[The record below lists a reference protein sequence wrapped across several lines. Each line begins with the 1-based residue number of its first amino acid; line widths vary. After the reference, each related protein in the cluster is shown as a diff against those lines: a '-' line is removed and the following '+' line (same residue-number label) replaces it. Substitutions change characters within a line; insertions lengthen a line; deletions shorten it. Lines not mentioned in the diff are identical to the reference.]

1 MGRTEFRE
9 EVKRRMYILGY
20 TRKDLAEKADVPA
33 STVDMVIDGRVLPSA
48 RTSDAL
54 AKALEMSPRDFRSMA
69 YEAQQS
75 A

>member
-1 MGRTEFRE
+1 MEKSEFPE

-20 TRKDLAEKADVPA
+20 TRKDLAVKADIPV
-33 STVDMVIDGRVLPSA
+33 STVDMVIDCRVLPSA

-54 AKALEMSPRDFRSMA
+54 ARALEMSPRDFRSMA